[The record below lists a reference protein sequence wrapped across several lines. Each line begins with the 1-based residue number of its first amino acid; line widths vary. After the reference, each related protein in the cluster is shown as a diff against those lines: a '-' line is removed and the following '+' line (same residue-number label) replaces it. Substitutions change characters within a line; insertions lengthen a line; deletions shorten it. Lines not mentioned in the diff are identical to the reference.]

1 MTHQIDNMKQL
12 KIIISGGGS
21 GGHIFPAVAIAKSLL
36 EKNKNIEFL
45 FVGAKDKMEME
56 KIPNEGFKIVGLW
69 ISGFHRGEV
78 LRNLL
83 FPIKLIFSLIKSFF
97 LIKKFSPDLVI
108 GTGGFASG
116 PVLYIASKF
125 KIPSLIQEQNS
136 YAGITNKILSKH
148 VNLICV
154 AYENMD
160 RFFPKSKIII
170 AGNPVRKKIVQIK
183 SDIKEKSN
191 LFNLNPD
198 NKTILIIGGSLGALT
213 INKAIGNG
221 LEMFK
226 QNNLN
231 VIWQTGESFSKKA
244 NQLINKI
251 NTRGI
256 TTHSFIKKI
265 EKAYNLADIIVSRA
279 GAIAISELCV
289 VGKPVILIPSPNVA
303 ENHQFKNAQSLV
315 NKNAAILVKDT
326 QANNKLVKEIV
337 NLKNNPILMNELSKN
352 IKTMEYK
359 NASNVISAHA
369 LNLIKK

>member
-1 MTHQIDNMKQL
+1 MTHQTDNMKQL

-83 FPIKLIFSLIKSFF
+83 FPIKLIFSLIKSFI

-116 PVLYIASKF
+116 PVLYMASKF

-170 AGNPVRKKIVQIK
+170 AGNPVRKKIIEIK
-183 SDIKEKSN
+183 CDIKEKST

-231 VIWQTGESFSKKA
+231 IIWQTGESFSKKA
-244 NQLINKI
+244 NQLINET

-256 TTHSFIKKI
+256 TTHSFIKNI
-265 EKAYNLADIIVSRA
+265 ETAYNLADIIVSRA

-315 NKNAAILVKDT
+315 NKNAAILVKDD

>member
-1 MTHQIDNMKQL
+1 MLVMTHQIDNMKQL

-83 FPIKLIFSLIKSFF
+83 FPIKLIFSLIKSFI

-116 PVLYIASKF
+116 PVLYMASKF

-160 RFFPKSKIII
+160 RFFPKSKII
-170 AGNPVRKKIVQIK
+170 NP
-183 SDIKEKSN
+183 
-191 LFNLNPD
+191 
-198 NKTILIIGGSLGALT
+198 
-213 INKAIGNG
+213 
-221 LEMFK
+221 
-226 QNNLN
+226 
-231 VIWQTGESFSKKA
+231 
-244 NQLINKI
+244 
-251 NTRGI
+251 
-256 TTHSFIKKI
+256 
-265 EKAYNLADIIVSRA
+265 
-279 GAIAISELCV
+279 
-289 VGKPVILIPSPNVA
+289 
-303 ENHQFKNAQSLV
+303 
-315 NKNAAILVKDT
+315 
-326 QANNKLVKEIV
+326 
-337 NLKNNPILMNELSKN
+337 
-352 IKTMEYK
+352 
-359 NASNVISAHA
+359 
-369 LNLIKK
+369 

>member
-1 MTHQIDNMKQL
+1 MTHQTDNMKQL

-116 PVLYIASKF
+116 PVLYMASKF

-170 AGNPVRKKIVQIK
+170 AGNPVRKKIVEI
-183 SDIKEKSN
+183 SRDIKEKS
-191 LFNLNPD
+191 
-198 NKTILIIGGSLGALT
+198 T
-213 INKAIGNG
+213 
-221 LEMFK
+221 
-226 QNNLN
+226 
-231 VIWQTGESFSKKA
+231 
-244 NQLINKI
+244 
-251 NTRGI
+251 
-256 TTHSFIKKI
+256 
-265 EKAYNLADIIVSRA
+265 
-279 GAIAISELCV
+279 
-289 VGKPVILIPSPNVA
+289 
-303 ENHQFKNAQSLV
+303 
-315 NKNAAILVKDT
+315 
-326 QANNKLVKEIV
+326 
-337 NLKNNPILMNELSKN
+337 
-352 IKTMEYK
+352 
-359 NASNVISAHA
+359 
-369 LNLIKK
+369 

>member
-1 MTHQIDNMKQL
+1 MTHQIGDMKQL

-69 ISGFHRGEV
+69 ISGFHRGKIFK
-78 LRNLL
+78 NLL

-97 LIKKFSPDLVI
+97 LIKKFDPDLVI

-116 PVLYIASKF
+116 PILYIASKF
-125 KIPSLIQEQNS
+125 NVPTLIQEQNS

-148 VNLICV
+148 VNSICV

-160 RFFPKSKIII
+160 RFFPRNKIII
-170 AGNPVRKKIVQIK
+170 TGNPVRKKIIEIRG
-183 SDIKEKSN
+183 DHIDKSN
-191 LFNLNPD
+191 LFNLNSE
-198 NKTILIIGGSLGALT
+198 NKTILIIGGSLGART
-213 INKAIGNG
+213 INETIGSG
-221 LEMFK
+221 LERFK
-226 QNNLN
+226 QHNLN
-231 VIWQTGESFSKKA
+231 IIWQTGKSFSEKA
-244 NQLINKI
+244 NELIATI

-256 TTHSFIKKI
+256 TTHTFIKKI
-265 EKAYNLADIIVSRA
+265 EIAYGLADIIVSRA

-303 ENHQFKNAQSLV
+303 ENHQYKNAQSLV
-315 NKNAAILVKDT
+315 NKNAAILVKDS
-326 QANNKLVKEIV
+326 QANNKLVDEIIK
-337 NLKNNPILMNELSKN
+337 LQNNPTLMKELSEN
-352 IKTMEYK
+352 IKKMEYK
-359 NASNVISAHA
+359 NAANVISDYA

>member
-1 MTHQIDNMKQL
+1 MTHQTDNMKQL

-83 FPIKLIFSLIKSFF
+83 FPIKLIFSLIKSFI

-148 VNLICV
+148 VNLICTKV
-154 AYENMD
+154 
-160 RFFPKSKIII
+160 
-170 AGNPVRKKIVQIK
+170 
-183 SDIKEKSN
+183 
-191 LFNLNPD
+191 
-198 NKTILIIGGSLGALT
+198 
-213 INKAIGNG
+213 
-221 LEMFK
+221 
-226 QNNLN
+226 
-231 VIWQTGESFSKKA
+231 
-244 NQLINKI
+244 
-251 NTRGI
+251 
-256 TTHSFIKKI
+256 
-265 EKAYNLADIIVSRA
+265 
-279 GAIAISELCV
+279 C
-289 VGKPVILIPSPNVA
+289 
-303 ENHQFKNAQSLV
+303 
-315 NKNAAILVKDT
+315 T
-326 QANNKLVKEIV
+326 QEC
-337 NLKNNPILMNELSKN
+337 
-352 IKTMEYK
+352 
-359 NASNVISAHA
+359 
-369 LNLIKK
+369 

>member
-69 ISGFHRGEV
+69 ISGFHRGKI
-78 LRNLL
+78 LKNLL
-83 FPIKLIFSLIKSFF
+83 FPIKLFFSLIKSFF
-97 LIKKFSPDLVI
+97 LIKKFDPDLVI

-116 PVLYIASKF
+116 PILYIASKF
-125 KIPSLIQEQNS
+125 NVPTLIQEQNS
-136 YAGITNKILSKH
+136 YAGLTNKILSKH
-148 VNLICV
+148 VNSICV

-160 RFFPKSKIII
+160 RFFPRNKIII
-170 AGNPVRKKIVQIK
+170 TGNPVRKKIIK
-183 SDIKEKSN
+183 IPSDHIDKSN
-191 LFNLNPD
+191 LFNLNSE
-198 NKTILIIGGSLGALT
+198 NKTILIIGGSLGART
-213 INKAIGNG
+213 INETVGNG
-221 LEMFK
+221 LEIFK
-226 QNNLN
+226 QHNLN
-231 VIWQTGESFSKKA
+231 IIWQTGKSFSEKA
-244 NQLINKI
+244 NELIAEI

-256 TTHSFIKKI
+256 TTHTFIKEI
-265 EKAYNLADIIVSRA
+265 ELAYGLADIIVSRA

-303 ENHQFKNAQSLV
+303 ENHQYKNAQSLV
-315 NKNAAILVKDT
+315 NKNAAILVKDS
-326 QANNKLVKEIV
+326 QANNKLVDEIIK
-337 NLKNNPILMNELSKN
+337 LQNNPTLMKELSEN
-352 IKTMEYK
+352 IKKMEYK
-359 NASNVISAHA
+359 NAANVISDYA

>member
-1 MTHQIDNMKQL
+1 MIHQIDNMKQL

-83 FPIKLIFSLIKSFF
+83 FPIKLIFSLIKSFI

-116 PVLYIASKF
+116 PVLYMASKF

-170 AGNPVRKKIVQIK
+170 AGNPVRKKIVEIK
-183 SDIKEKSN
+183 SDIKEKST

-221 LEMFK
+221 LEIFK
-226 QNNLN
+226 QNSLN

-244 NQLINKI
+244 NQLINEI

-265 EKAYNLADIIVSRA
+265 ETAYNLADIIVSRA

-359 NASNVISAHA
+359 NASNVISAYA